1 MALVRPLTPYR
12 TQLPACPL
20 ARWAQDRL
28 SWRALGRTLGS
39 ASPLTARLAG
49 ENARL
54 RPSPHCPP
62 GDTHS
67 PVVSSLHCPFQT
79 VGCLWEGP
87 STALSVAEQDPLPG
101 NRLRIM
107 TTAMAALLRAALPA
121 ICYSVAPEPSPRPL
135 TSQSQA

>member
-1 MALVRPLTPYR
+1 MFAEAEGPE
-12 TQLPACPL
+12 
-20 ARWAQDRL
+20 ARQEKTLMLGGIGGRRRRGRHW
-28 SWRALGRTLGS
+28 GRTLDS
-39 ASPLTARLAG
+39 ASPLTAHLAG

-67 PVVSSLHCPFQT
+67 TVVSSLHCPFQT
-79 VGCLWEGP
+79 IGCLWEGP
-87 STALSVAEQDPLPG
+87 STALSVAEQDPLLG